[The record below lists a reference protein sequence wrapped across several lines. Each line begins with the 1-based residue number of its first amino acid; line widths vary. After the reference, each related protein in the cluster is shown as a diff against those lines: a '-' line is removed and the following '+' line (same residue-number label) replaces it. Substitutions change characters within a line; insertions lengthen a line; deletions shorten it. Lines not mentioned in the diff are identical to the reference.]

1 MAGFCKSMTM
11 SRVVYYLHYNQK
23 LDELPMP
30 SLGGLLRGYFFTS
43 SHRFPPWMVE
53 HCIRKYGCVEDY
65 RSDTFSVLFC
75 QKTFQGDLKNDCSLK
90 LLPAPSQ
97 IKNNWPWKKMFFFL
111 SVSSPQNYPLLLFH
125 WHLQMGQDS
134 CLPHRSLTRCFAC
147 PSALCLYLLSA
158 EGLVRGHSK
167 EANENFSIK

>member
-75 QKTFQGDLKNDCSLK
+75 QKALQGDLKNGCSLK

-97 IKNNWPWKKMFFFL
+97 IKNNWPSNKVVFFPFSFQRTKL
-111 SVSSPQNYPLLLFH
+111 SSAAF
-125 WHLQMGQDS
+125 
-134 CLPHRSLTRCFAC
+134 SLTFTNGTRFLPSSQIPHQMFCVPFCTMSIPAVCRGTC
-147 PSALCLYLLSA
+147 PRTQQRS
-158 EGLVRGHSK
+158 
-167 EANENFSIK
+167 